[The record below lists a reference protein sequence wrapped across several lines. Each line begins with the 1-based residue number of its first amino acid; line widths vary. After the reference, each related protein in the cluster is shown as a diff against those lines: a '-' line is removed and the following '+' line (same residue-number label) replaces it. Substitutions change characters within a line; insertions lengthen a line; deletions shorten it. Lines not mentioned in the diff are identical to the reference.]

1 MFFLK
6 LISMRIGILTLPL
19 HTNYGGILQAYALQT
34 VLARMGHEVVIIDEP
49 IRQLKSSKKRIFK
62 RIIKKIIGRPT
73 TIFWEK
79 YSFENYPIVSQNIN
93 KFINRYLS
101 RTVVSSPLELK
112 EADFDAIVVGS
123 DQIWRPIYYANIN
136 NAYLDFAKDWKHLRR
151 IAYAPSFGTDRWE
164 YTEEQ
169 TKQIAELLHKFEAI
183 SVREE
188 SGIDLCQRHLG
199 VKAILVLDPTML
211 LSKDDYCNLI
221 KNTDTEAPK
230 GELLKYVLDESDQ
243 LTALLSY
250 ISNEKQMNTFSVK
263 GKPFSEGAKAE
274 DCICPSIETWLR
286 GFRDAKFVVTDSFHA
301 CVFSMIFNKPFC
313 VVGNTSRGLAR
324 FNSLLK
330 IFNQDF
336 RMVDSLLEYQERAIL
351 INQSPN
357 VDFEK
362 LLIKKESLDFLR
374 KALS

>member
-1 MFFLK
+1 
-6 LISMRIGILTLPL
+6 MRIGILTLPL

-313 VVGNTSRGLAR
+313 VVGNKSRGLAR

-362 LLIKKESLDFLR
+362 LLIKKESLEFLR

>member
-1 MFFLK
+1 MK
-6 LISMRIGILTLPL
+6 IGILTLPL

-34 VLARMGHEVVIIDEP
+34 VLERMGHKVVIIDEP

-101 RTVVSSPLELK
+101 RTVASSPLELK
-112 EADFDAIVVGS
+112 EADYDAIVVGS
-123 DQIWRPIYYANIN
+123 DQIWRPIYYANIK
-136 NAYLDFAKDWKHLRR
+136 NAYLDFAKDWKHLKR

-169 TKQIAELLHKFEAI
+169 TKQIAELLHMFDAI

-188 SGIDLCQRHLG
+188 SGIHLCRQYLNAN
-199 VKAILVLDPTML
+199 AILVLDPTML
-211 LSKDDYCNLI
+211 LSKEDYCNLI
-221 KNTDTEAPK
+221 NKSDTEAPS
-230 GELLKYVLDESDQ
+230 GGLLKYILDESDQ
-243 LTALLSY
+243 LTELLSF
-250 ISNEKQMNTFSVK
+250 ISNEKQIDAFSVK
-263 GKPFSEGAKAE
+263 AKSFLEGSKAQ

-313 VVGNTSRGLAR
+313 VVGNKSRGLAR

-330 IFNQDF
+330 MFNQDF

-362 LLIKKESLDFLR
+362 LLIKKESLEFLR
-374 KALS
+374 KVLS

>member
-1 MFFLK
+1 MK
-6 LISMRIGILTLPL
+6 IGILTLPL

-34 VLARMGHEVVIIDEP
+34 VLKRMGHEVVVIDEP
-49 IRQLKSSKKRIFK
+49 IRQLKSSKKRVFK
-62 RIIKKIIGRPT
+62 RVVKKILGRPT

-79 YSFENYPIVSQNIN
+79 YSFENYPIVCQNIN
-93 KFINRYLS
+93 KFINQYLS
-101 RTVVSSPLELK
+101 RIVVNSPLELK
-112 EADFDAIVVGS
+112 ETDFDAIVVGS

-136 NAYLDFAKDWKHLRR
+136 NAYLDFAKDWKQLKR

-169 TKQIAELLHKFEAI
+169 TKQIAELLHMFDAI

-211 LSKDDYCNLI
+211 LSREDYCNLI
-221 KNTDTEAPK
+221 NKSDTEAPS
-230 GELLKYVLDESDQ
+230 GGLLKYILDESDQ
-243 LTALLSY
+243 LTELLSF
-250 ISNEKQMNTFSVK
+250 ISNEKQIDAFSVK
-263 GKPFSEGAKAE
+263 AKSFLEGSKAQ

-313 VVGNTSRGLAR
+313 VVGNKSRGMAR

-330 IFNQDF
+330 LFNQDF
-336 RMVDSLLEYQERAIL
+336 RMVGSVLEYQERVIQ

-362 LLIKKESLDFLR
+362 ILIKKESLEFLS

>member
-1 MFFLK
+1 
-6 LISMRIGILTLPL
+6 MRIGILTLPL

-34 VLARMGHEVVIIDEP
+34 VLKRMGHEVVIIDEP
-49 IRQLKSSKKRIFK
+49 IRQLKSSNKRIFK
-62 RIIKKIIGRPT
+62 RVVKKILGRTT

-93 KFINRYLS
+93 KFINQYLS
-101 RTVVSSPLELK
+101 RIVVNSPLELK
-112 EADFDAIVVGS
+112 ETDFDAIVVGS
-123 DQIWRPIYYANIN
+123 DQIWRPKYYSEIC
-136 NAYLDFAKDWKHLRR
+136 NAFLDFAKDWKHLRR
-151 IAYAPSFGTDRWE
+151 IAYAPSFGTDRWV

-169 TKQIAELLHKFEAI
+169 TKQIAELLHMFDAI

-211 LSKDDYCNLI
+211 LSKEDYCNLI
-221 KNTDTEAPK
+221 NKSDTEAPS
-230 GELLKYVLDESDQ
+230 GGLLKYILDESDQ
-243 LTALLSY
+243 LTELLSF
-250 ISNEKQMNTFSVK
+250 ISNEKQIDAFSVK
-263 GKPFSEGAKAE
+263 AKSFLEGSKAQ

-313 VVGNTSRGLAR
+313 VVGNKSRGLAR

-330 IFNQDF
+330 MFNQDF

-362 LLIKKESLDFLR
+362 LLIKKESLEFLR

>member
-1 MFFLK
+1 MK
-6 LISMRIGILTLPL
+6 IGILTLPI

-34 VLARMGHEVVIIDEP
+34 VLKRMGHEVVIIDEP
-49 IRQLKSSKKRIFK
+49 IRQLKSSNKRIFK
-62 RIIKKIIGRPT
+62 RVIKKILGRTT

-93 KFINRYLS
+93 KFINQYLS
-101 RTVVSSPLELK
+101 RIVVNSPLELK
-112 EADFDAIVVGS
+112 ETDFDAIVVGS
-123 DQIWRPIYYANIN
+123 DQIWRPKYYSEIC
-136 NAYLDFAKDWKHLRR
+136 NAFLDFAKDWKHLRR

-169 TKQIAELLHKFEAI
+169 TKQIAELLHMFDAI

-211 LSKDDYCNLI
+211 LSKEDYCNLI
-221 KNTDTEAPK
+221 NKSDTEAPS
-230 GELLKYVLDESDQ
+230 GGLLKYILDESDQ
-243 LTALLSY
+243 LTELLSF
-250 ISNEKQMNTFSVK
+250 ISNEKQIDVFSVK
-263 GKPFSEGAKAE
+263 AKSFLEGSKAE
-274 DCICPSIETWLR
+274 ECICPSIETWLR

-313 VVGNTSRGLAR
+313 VVGNKARGMAR

-330 IFNQDF
+330 MFNQDF
-336 RMVDSLLEYQERAIL
+336 RMVDSVLEYQERAIQ

-357 VDFEK
+357 VDFER
-362 LLIKKESLDFLR
+362 LLIKKQSLEFLN

>member
-1 MFFLK
+1 MK
-6 LISMRIGILTLPL
+6 IGILTLPL

-34 VLARMGHEVVIIDEP
+34 VLERMGHEVVIIDEP
-49 IRQLKSSKKRIFK
+49 IRQLKSSNKRIFK
-62 RIIKKIIGRPT
+62 RVIKKILGRTT

-93 KFINRYLS
+93 KFINQYLS
-101 RTVVSSPLELK
+101 RIVVNSPLELK
-112 EADFDAIVVGS
+112 ETDFDAIVVGS
-123 DQIWRPIYYANIN
+123 DQIWRPKYYSEIC
-136 NAYLDFAKDWKHLRR
+136 NAFLDFAKDWKHLRR
-151 IAYAPSFGTDRWE
+151 IAYAPSFGTDRWV

-169 TKQIAELLHKFEAI
+169 TKQIAELLHMFDAI

-211 LSKDDYCNLI
+211 LSKEDYCNLI
-221 KNTDTEAPK
+221 NKSDTEAPS
-230 GELLKYVLDESDQ
+230 GGLLKYILDESDQ
-243 LTALLSY
+243 LTELLSF
-250 ISNEKQMNTFSVK
+250 ISNEKQIDAFSVK
-263 GKPFSEGAKAE
+263 AKSFLEGSKAQ
-274 DCICPSIETWLR
+274 DCICPSIESWLR

-301 CVFSMIFNKPFC
+301 CVFSMIFNRPFC
-313 VVGNTSRGLAR
+313 VVGNKSRGLAR

-330 IFNQDF
+330 MFNQDF

-362 LLIKKESLDFLR
+362 LLIKKESLEFLR

>member
-1 MFFLK
+1 MLK
-6 LISMRIGILTLPL
+6 NKIMRIGILTLPL

-34 VLARMGHEVVIIDEP
+34 VLKRMGHEVVIIDEP
-49 IRQLKSSKKRIFK
+49 IRQLKSSNKRIFK
-62 RIIKKIIGRPT
+62 RVVKKILGRTT

-93 KFINRYLS
+93 KFINQYLS
-101 RTVVSSPLELK
+101 RIVVNSPLELK
-112 EADFDAIVVGS
+112 ETDFDAIVVGS
-123 DQIWRPIYYANIN
+123 DQIWRPKYYSEIC
-136 NAYLDFAKDWKHLRR
+136 NAFLDFAKDWKHLRR
-151 IAYAPSFGTDRWE
+151 IAYAPSFGTDRWV

-169 TKQIAELLHKFEAI
+169 TKQIAELLHMFDAI

-211 LSKDDYCNLI
+211 LSKEDYCNLI
-221 KNTDTEAPK
+221 NKSDTEAPS
-230 GELLKYVLDESDQ
+230 GGLLKYILDESDQ
-243 LTALLSY
+243 LTELLSF
-250 ISNEKQMNTFSVK
+250 ISNEKQIDAFSVK
-263 GKPFSEGAKAE
+263 AKSFLEGSKAQ

-313 VVGNTSRGLAR
+313 VVGNKSRGLAR

-330 IFNQDF
+330 MFNQDF

-357 VDFEK
+357 IDFEK
-362 LLIKKESLDFLR
+362 LLIKKESLEFLR

>member
-1 MFFLK
+1 
-6 LISMRIGILTLPL
+6 MRIGILTLPL

-34 VLARMGHEVVIIDEP
+34 VLKRMGHEVVIIDEP
-49 IRQLKSSKKRIFK
+49 IRQLKSSKKMIFK
-62 RIIKKIIGRPT
+62 RIVKKILGRPT

-93 KFINRYLS
+93 KFINQYLS
-101 RTVVSSPLELK
+101 RIVVNSPLELK
-112 EADFDAIVVGS
+112 ETDFNAIVVGS

-136 NAYLDFAKDWKHLRR
+136 NAYLDFAKDWKHLKR

-169 TKQIAELLHKFEAI
+169 TKQIVELLHMFDAI

-211 LSKDDYCNLI
+211 LSKEDYCNLI
-221 KNTDTEAPK
+221 NKSDTEAPS
-230 GELLKYVLDESDQ
+230 GGLLKYILDESDQ
-243 LTALLSY
+243 LTDLLSF
-250 ISNEKQMNTFSVK
+250 ISNEKQIDTFSVK
-263 GKPFSEGAKAE
+263 AKSFLEGSKAE

-301 CVFSMIFNKPFC
+301 CVFSMIFDKPFC
-313 VVGNTSRGLAR
+313 VVGNKSRGMAR

-330 IFNQDF
+330 MFNQDF
-336 RMVDSLLEYQERAIL
+336 RMVNSVLEYQKRAIM

-362 LLIKKESLDFLR
+362 LLIKKDSLDFLN

>member
-1 MFFLK
+1 
-6 LISMRIGILTLPL
+6 MRIGILTLPL

-34 VLARMGHEVVIIDEP
+34 VLERMRHKVVIIDEP

-188 SGIDLCQRHLG
+188 SGIELCKQHFYTNA
-199 VKAILVLDPTML
+199 VLVLDPTML
-211 LSKDDYCNLI
+211 LSKEDYCNLI

-230 GELLKYVLDESDQ
+230 GELLKYVLDESEQ

-250 ISNEKQMNTFSVK
+250 ISTEKQMNTFSVN
-263 GKPFSEGAKAE
+263 GKPFSEGAKAD

-286 GFRDAKFVVTDSFHA
+286 GFRDAKFVITDSFHA

-313 VVGNTSRGLAR
+313 VVGNKTRGMAR
-324 FNSLLK
+324 FKSLLK
-330 IFNQDF
+330 MFDQDF
-336 RMVDSLLEYQERAIL
+336 RLIASISEYRKNKTQID
-351 INQSPN
+351 QYPN
-357 VDFEK
+357 IDFDN
-362 LLIKKESLDFLR
+362 LQIKKISLNFLKR
-374 KALS
+374 ALA

>member
-1 MFFLK
+1 
-6 LISMRIGILTLPL
+6 MRIGILTLPL

-34 VLARMGHEVVIIDEP
+34 VLKKMGHEVVIIDEP

-62 RIIKKIIGRPT
+62 RVVKKILGRPT

-93 KFINRYLS
+93 KFINQYL
-101 RTVVSSPLELK
+101 THIVVNSPLELK
-112 EADFDAIVVGS
+112 ETDFDAIVVGS

-136 NAYLDFAKDWKHLRR
+136 NAYLDFAKDWKQLKR

-169 TKQIAELLHKFEAI
+169 TKQIAELLHMFDAI

-211 LSKDDYCNLI
+211 LSREDYCNLI
-221 KNTDTEAPK
+221 NKSDTEAPN
-230 GELLKYVLDESDQ
+230 GGLLKYILDESDQ
-243 LTALLSY
+243 LTELLSF
-250 ISNEKQMNTFSVK
+250 ISNEKKIDVFSVK
-263 GKPFSEGAKAE
+263 AKSFLEGSKAE

-313 VVGNTSRGLAR
+313 VVGNKSRGMAR

-330 IFNQDF
+330 MFNQDF
-336 RMVDSLLEYQERAIL
+336 RMVDSVLEYQERAIQ

-362 LLIKKESLDFLR
+362 LLIKKKSLEFLN

>member
-1 MFFLK
+1 
-6 LISMRIGILTLPL
+6 MRIGILTLPL

-34 VLARMGHEVVIIDEP
+34 VLKRMGHEVVIIDEP
-49 IRQLKSSKKRIFK
+49 IRQLKSSNKRIFK
-62 RIIKKIIGRPT
+62 RVIKKILGRTT

-93 KFINRYLS
+93 KFINQYLS
-101 RTVVSSPLELK
+101 RIVVNSPLELK
-112 EADFDAIVVGS
+112 ETDFDAIVVGS
-123 DQIWRPIYYANIN
+123 DQIWRPKYYSEIC
-136 NAYLDFAKDWKHLRR
+136 NAFLDFAKDWKHLRR

-169 TKQIAELLHKFEAI
+169 TKQIAELLHMFDAI

-211 LSKDDYCNLI
+211 LSKEDYCNLI
-221 KNTDTEAPK
+221 NEYDTEAPS
-230 GELLKYVLDESDQ
+230 GGLLKYILDESDQ
-243 LTALLSY
+243 LAELLSF
-250 ISNEKQMNTFSVK
+250 ISNEKQIDVFSVK
-263 GKPFSEGAKAE
+263 AKSFLEGSKAE
-274 DCICPSIETWLR
+274 ECICPSIETWLR

-313 VVGNTSRGLAR
+313 VVGNKSRGLAR

-330 IFNQDF
+330 MFNQDF

-357 VDFEK
+357 VDFK
-362 LLIKKESLDFLR
+362 KMLIKKESLEFLR

>member
-1 MFFLK
+1 
-6 LISMRIGILTLPL
+6 MRIGILTLPL

-34 VLARMGHEVVIIDEP
+34 VLKRMGHEVVIIDEP
-49 IRQLKSSKKRIFK
+49 IRQLKSSNKRIFK
-62 RIIKKIIGRPT
+62 RVVKKILGRTT

-93 KFINRYLS
+93 KFINQYLS
-101 RTVVSSPLELK
+101 RIVVNSPLELK
-112 EADFDAIVVGS
+112 ETDFDAIVVGS
-123 DQIWRPIYYANIN
+123 DQIWRPKYYSEIC
-136 NAYLDFAKDWKHLRR
+136 NAFLDFAKDWKHLRR
-151 IAYAPSFGTDRWE
+151 IAYAPSFGTDRWV

-169 TKQIAELLHKFEAI
+169 TKQIAELLHMFDAI

-211 LSKDDYCNLI
+211 LSKEDYCNLI
-221 KNTDTEAPK
+221 NKSDTEAPS
-230 GELLKYVLDESDQ
+230 GGLLKYILDESDQ
-243 LTALLSY
+243 LTELLSF
-250 ISNEKQMNTFSVK
+250 ISNEKQIDAFSVK
-263 GKPFSEGAKAE
+263 AKSFLEGSKAQ

-313 VVGNTSRGLAR
+313 VVGNKSRGLAR

-330 IFNQDF
+330 MFNQDF

-357 VDFEK
+357 IDFEK
-362 LLIKKESLDFLR
+362 LLIKKESLEFLR

>member
-1 MFFLK
+1 MK
-6 LISMRIGILTLPL
+6 IGILTLPI

-34 VLARMGHEVVIIDEP
+34 VLKRMGHEVVIIDEP
-49 IRQLKSSKKRIFK
+49 IRQLKSSNKRIFK
-62 RIIKKIIGRPT
+62 RVIKKILGRTT

-93 KFINRYLS
+93 KFINQYLS
-101 RTVVSSPLELK
+101 RIVVNSPLELK
-112 EADFDAIVVGS
+112 ETDFDAIVVGS
-123 DQIWRPIYYANIN
+123 DQIWRPKYYSEIC
-136 NAYLDFAKDWKHLRR
+136 NAFLDFAKDWKHLRR

-169 TKQIAELLHKFEAI
+169 TKQIAELLHMFDAI

-188 SGIDLCQRHLG
+188 SGIDFCQRHLG

-211 LSKDDYCNLI
+211 LSKEDYCNLI
-221 KNTDTEAPK
+221 NKSDTEAPS
-230 GELLKYVLDESDQ
+230 GGLLKYILDESDQ
-243 LTALLSY
+243 LTELLSF
-250 ISNEKQMNTFSVK
+250 ISNEKQIDVFSVK
-263 GKPFSEGAKAE
+263 AKSFLEGSKAE
-274 DCICPSIETWLR
+274 ECICPSIETWLR
-286 GFRDAKFVVTDSFHA
+286 GFRDTKFVVTDSFHA

-313 VVGNTSRGLAR
+313 VVGNKARGMAR

-330 IFNQDF
+330 MFNQDF
-336 RMVDSLLEYQERAIL
+336 RMVDSVLEYQERAIQ

-357 VDFEK
+357 VDFER
-362 LLIKKESLDFLR
+362 LLIKKQSLEFLN

>member
-1 MFFLK
+1 
-6 LISMRIGILTLPL
+6 MRIGILTLPL

-34 VLARMGHEVVIIDEP
+34 VLKRMDHEVVIIDEP

-62 RIIKKIIGRPT
+62 RVIKKILGRPT

-79 YSFENYPIVSQNIN
+79 YSFESYPIVSQNIN
-93 KFINRYLS
+93 KFINQYLS
-101 RTVVSSPLELK
+101 RIVVSSPSELK
-112 EADFDAIVVGS
+112 ETDFDAIVVGS
-123 DQIWRPIYYANIN
+123 DQIWRPKYYSEIS
-136 NAYLDFAKDWKHLRR
+136 NAFLDFAKNWKQLKR

-169 TKQIAELLHKFEAI
+169 TKQIAELLHMFDAI

-211 LSKDDYCNLI
+211 LSREDYCNLI
-221 KNTDTEAPK
+221 NKSDTEAPS
-230 GELLKYVLDESDQ
+230 GGLLKYILDESDQ
-243 LTALLSY
+243 LTELLSF
-250 ISNEKQMNTFSVK
+250 ISNEKQIDVFSVK
-263 GKPFSEGAKAE
+263 AKSFFEGSKAE

-286 GFRDAKFVVTDSFHA
+286 GFKDAKFVVTDSFHA

-313 VVGNTSRGLAR
+313 VVGNKSRGMAR

-330 IFNQDF
+330 MFNQDF
-336 RMVDSLLEYQERAIL
+336 RMVDSVLEYQERAIQ

-362 LLIKKESLDFLR
+362 LLIKKKSLEFLN

>member
-1 MFFLK
+1 
-6 LISMRIGILTLPL
+6 MRIGILTLPL

-34 VLARMGHEVVIIDEP
+34 VLKRMGHEVVIIDEP
-49 IRQLKSSKKRIFK
+49 IRQLKSSKKRICK
-62 RIIKKIIGRPT
+62 RIIKKILGRTT

-93 KFINRYLS
+93 KFINQYLS
-101 RTVVSSPLELK
+101 RIVVNSPLEL
-112 EADFDAIVVGS
+112 EETDFDAIVVGS
-123 DQIWRPIYYANIN
+123 DQIWRPKYYSEIS
-136 NAYLDFAKDWKHLRR
+136 NAFLDFAKDWKHLRR

-169 TKQIAELLHKFEAI
+169 TKQIAELLHMFDAI

-211 LSKDDYCNLI
+211 LSKEDYCNLI
-221 KNTDTEAPK
+221 NKSDTEVPS
-230 GELLKYVLDESDQ
+230 GGLLKYILDESDQ
-243 LTALLSY
+243 LTELLSF
-250 ISNEKQMNTFSVK
+250 ISNEKQIDVFSVK
-263 GKPFSEGAKAE
+263 AKSFLEGSKAE
-274 DCICPSIETWLR
+274 ECICPSIETWLR

-313 VVGNTSRGLAR
+313 VVGNKARGMAR

-330 IFNQDF
+330 MFNQDF
-336 RMVDSLLEYQERAIL
+336 RMVDSVLEYQERAIQ

-357 VDFEK
+357 IDFER
-362 LLIKKESLDFLR
+362 LLIKKQSLEFLN
-374 KALS
+374 KALL

>member
-1 MFFLK
+1 
-6 LISMRIGILTLPL
+6 MRIGILTLPL

-34 VLARMGHEVVIIDEP
+34 VLKRMGHEVVIIDEP

-62 RIIKKIIGRPT
+62 RVVKKIIGRPT

-79 YSFENYPIVSQNIN
+79 YSFENYPIVSQNIK
-93 KFINRYLS
+93 KFINQYLS
-101 RTVVSSPLELK
+101 RIVVSSPLELK
-112 EADFDAIVVGS
+112 ETDFDAIVVGS

-136 NAYLDFAKDWKHLRR
+136 NAYLDFAKDWKQLKR

-169 TKQIAELLHKFEAI
+169 TKQIAELLHMFDAI

-211 LSKDDYCNLI
+211 LSREDYCNLI
-221 KNTDTEAPK
+221 NKSDTEAPS
-230 GELLKYVLDESDQ
+230 GGLLKYILDESDQ
-243 LTALLSY
+243 LTELLSF
-250 ISNEKQMNTFSVK
+250 ISNEKQIDVFSVK
-263 GKPFSEGAKAE
+263 AKSFLEGSKAE

-313 VVGNTSRGLAR
+313 VVGNKSRGMAR

-330 IFNQDF
+330 MFNQDF
-336 RMVDSLLEYQERAIL
+336 RMVDSVLEYQERAIQ

-362 LLIKKESLDFLR
+362 LLIKKKSLKFLN

>member
-1 MFFLK
+1 
-6 LISMRIGILTLPL
+6 MRIGILTLPL

-34 VLARMGHEVVIIDEP
+34 VLERMGHKVVIIDEP

-101 RTVVSSPLELK
+101 RTVASSPLELK
-112 EADFDAIVVGS
+112 EADYDAIVVGS
-123 DQIWRPIYYANIN
+123 DQIWRPIYYANIK
-136 NAYLDFAKDWKHLRR
+136 NAYLDFAKDWKHLKR

-169 TKQIAELLHKFEAI
+169 TKQIAELLHMFDAI

-188 SGIDLCQRHLG
+188 SGIHLCRQYLNAN
-199 VKAILVLDPTML
+199 AILVLDPTML
-211 LSKDDYCNLI
+211 LSKEDYCNLI
-221 KNTDTEAPK
+221 NKSDTEAPS
-230 GELLKYVLDESDQ
+230 GGLLKYILDESDQ
-243 LTALLSY
+243 LTELLSF
-250 ISNEKQMNTFSVK
+250 ISNEKQIDAFSVK
-263 GKPFSEGAKAE
+263 AKSFLEGSKAQ

-313 VVGNTSRGLAR
+313 VVGNKSRGLAR

-330 IFNQDF
+330 MFNQEFRLIGSIAEYKKNKTQIEQYPNIDF
-336 RMVDSLLEYQERAIL
+336 DNLQ
-351 INQSPN
+351 
-357 VDFEK
+357 
-362 LLIKKESLDFLR
+362 IKKISLIFLKR
-374 KALS
+374 ALV

>member
-1 MFFLK
+1 
-6 LISMRIGILTLPL
+6 MRIGILTLPL

-34 VLARMGHEVVIIDEP
+34 VLKRMGHEVVVIDEP
-49 IRQLKSSKKRIFK
+49 IRQLKSSKKRVFK
-62 RIIKKIIGRPT
+62 RVVKKILGRPT

-93 KFINRYLS
+93 KFINQYLS
-101 RTVVSSPLELK
+101 RIVVNSPLELK
-112 EADFDAIVVGS
+112 ETDFDAIVVGS

-136 NAYLDFAKDWKHLRR
+136 NAYLDFAKDWKQLKR

-169 TKQIAELLHKFEAI
+169 TKQIAELLHMFDAI

-211 LSKDDYCNLI
+211 LSREDYCNLI
-221 KNTDTEAPK
+221 NKSDTEAPS
-230 GELLKYVLDESDQ
+230 GGLLKYILDESDQ
-243 LTALLSY
+243 LTELLSF
-250 ISNEKQMNTFSVK
+250 ISNEKQIDAFSVK
-263 GKPFSEGAKAE
+263 AKSFLEGSKAQ

-313 VVGNTSRGLAR
+313 VVGNKSRGMAR

-330 IFNQDF
+330 MFNQDF
-336 RMVDSLLEYQERAIL
+336 RMVGSVLEYQERAIQ

-362 LLIKKESLDFLR
+362 ILIKKESLEFLS

>member
-1 MFFLK
+1 
-6 LISMRIGILTLPL
+6 MRIGILTLPL

-34 VLARMGHEVVIIDEP
+34 VLKRMGHEVVIIDEP

-62 RIIKKIIGRPT
+62 RVVKKIIGRPT

-79 YSFENYPIVSQNIN
+79 YSFENYPIVSQNIK
-93 KFINRYLS
+93 KFINQYLS
-101 RTVVSSPLELK
+101 RIVVSSPLELK
-112 EADFDAIVVGS
+112 ETDFDAIVVGS

-136 NAYLDFAKDWKHLRR
+136 NAYLDFAKDWKQLKR

-169 TKQIAELLHKFEAI
+169 TKQIAELLHMFDAI

-211 LSKDDYCNLI
+211 LSREDYCNLI
-221 KNTDTEAPK
+221 NKSDTEAPS
-230 GELLKYVLDESDQ
+230 GGLLKYILDESDQ
-243 LTALLSY
+243 LTELLSF
-250 ISNEKQMNTFSVK
+250 ISNEKQIDVFSVK
-263 GKPFSEGAKAE
+263 AKSFLEGSKAE

-313 VVGNTSRGLAR
+313 VVGNKSRGMAR

-330 IFNQDF
+330 MFNQDF
-336 RMVDSLLEYQERAIL
+336 RMVDSVLEYQERAIQ

-362 LLIKKESLDFLR
+362 LLIKKKSLEFLN

>member
-1 MFFLK
+1 MK
-6 LISMRIGILTLPL
+6 IGILTLPL

-34 VLARMGHEVVIIDEP
+34 VLKRMGHEVVIIDEP
-49 IRQLKSSKKRIFK
+49 IRQLKSSNKRIFK
-62 RIIKKIIGRPT
+62 RVVKKILGRTT

-93 KFINRYLS
+93 KFINQYLS
-101 RTVVSSPLELK
+101 RIVVNSPLELK
-112 EADFDAIVVGS
+112 ETDFDAIVVGS
-123 DQIWRPIYYANIN
+123 DQIWRPKYYSEIC
-136 NAYLDFAKDWKHLRR
+136 NAFLDFAKDWKHLRR
-151 IAYAPSFGTDRWE
+151 IAYAPSFGTDRWV

-169 TKQIAELLHKFEAI
+169 TKQIAELLHMFDAI

-211 LSKDDYCNLI
+211 LSKEDYCNLI
-221 KNTDTEAPK
+221 NKSDTEAPS
-230 GELLKYVLDESDQ
+230 GGLLKYILDESDQ
-243 LTALLSY
+243 LTELLSF
-250 ISNEKQMNTFSVK
+250 ISNEKQIDAFSVK
-263 GKPFSEGAKAE
+263 AKSFLEGSKAQ

-313 VVGNTSRGLAR
+313 VVGNKSRGLAR

-330 IFNQDF
+330 MFNQDF

-351 INQSPN
+351 IDQSPN

-362 LLIKKESLDFLR
+362 LLIKKESLEFLR

>member
-1 MFFLK
+1 
-6 LISMRIGILTLPL
+6 MRIGILTLPL

-34 VLARMGHEVVIIDEP
+34 VLERMGHQVVIIDEP

-101 RTVVSSPLELK
+101 RTVASSPLELK
-112 EADFDAIVVGS
+112 EADYDAIVVGS
-123 DQIWRPIYYANIN
+123 DQIWRPIYYANIK
-136 NAYLDFAKDWKHLRR
+136 NAYLDFAKDWKHLKR

-169 TKQIAELLHKFEAI
+169 TKQIAELLHMFDAI

-188 SGIDLCQRHLG
+188 SGIHLCRQYLNAN
-199 VKAILVLDPTML
+199 AILVLDPTML
-211 LSKDDYCNLI
+211 LSKEDYCNLI
-221 KNTDTEAPK
+221 NKSDTEAPS
-230 GELLKYVLDESDQ
+230 GGLLKYILDESDQ
-243 LTALLSY
+243 LTELLSF
-250 ISNEKQMNTFSVK
+250 ISNEKQIDAFSVK
-263 GKPFSEGAKAE
+263 AKSFLEGSKAQ

-313 VVGNTSRGLAR
+313 VVGNKSRGLAR

-330 IFNQDF
+330 MFNQDF

-362 LLIKKESLDFLR
+362 LLIKKESLEFLR
-374 KALS
+374 KVLS